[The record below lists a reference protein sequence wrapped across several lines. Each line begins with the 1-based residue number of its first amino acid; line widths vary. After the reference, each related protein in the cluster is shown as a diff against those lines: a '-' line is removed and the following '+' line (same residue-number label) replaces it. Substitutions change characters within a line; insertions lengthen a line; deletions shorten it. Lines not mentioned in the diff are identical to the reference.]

1 MADRDGEYVLVRN
14 RKAKKSRQ
22 YYYDDDDDD
31 DDDND
36 SQIYRRIARRKARN
50 RYFSSDDIESDYR
63 HQPRDVCVLNCIIES
78 YLSLFFY
85 FYLAENTNSENS
97 QW

>member
-1 MADRDGEYVLVRN
+1 MQCLIRA
-14 RKAKKSRQ
+14 RKREEEED
-22 YYYDDDDDD
+22 YDDDDDD

-50 RYFSSDDIESDYR
+50 RYFSSEDIDSDYR
-63 HQPRDVCVLNCIIES
+63 HQPRDVCVLNCIIEN

-85 FYLAENTNSENS
+85 FYLAENTNSKNN